1 MGWRGG
7 RGLPQGAGPYLT
19 CSAGRVPGGRAGGGG
34 LGLRRGGVL
43 GVTQPGAVGA
53 VGRTGREGA
62 GELPFVGEIS
72 RAGDEP
78 AGVDLNGLYQWA
90 NRYLLWGVCLLYAF
104 WSGRYG

>member
-1 MGWRGG
+1 MAR
-7 RGLPQGAGPYLT
+7 GAGPA
-19 CSAGRVPGGRAGGGG
+19 AGGGALPHLLGWAGTRGRAGGGG

-72 RAGDEP
+72 RVGDEP